1 MIKTMTEDKNQEG
14 PALTAQDIKRRLA
27 EERRLTAVDS
37 LSERLVERTLQIL
50 TDQGV
55 IPPKT

>member
-1 MIKTMTEDKNQEG
+1 MTEDKNQEG